1 MDLLRHLKNH
11 TNLNEVLALTLD
23 TKNNDN
29 IRRERI
35 IFKPL
40 LTFATLQYILQE
52 AHP

>member
-11 TNLNEVLALTLD
+11 TNSNEVFALTLD
-23 TKNNDN
+23 TQNNDS
-29 IRRERI
+29 IRKERI

-40 LTFATLQYILQE
+40 LKFATLKYILQK